1 LELVGVDGDAP
12 DMADKDG
19 TTADATD
26 RLKNILLGVHL
37 TNQRL
42 VSNTDQRLVSNTI
55 QWCNAPTRKD
65 G

>member
-1 LELVGVDGDAP
+1 
-12 DMADKDG
+12 MADKDG

-55 QWCNAPTRKD
+55 QWCNVPTRKD